1 MKLIRAEGHQQQQWA
16 LVNPHTQTI
25 ARILSEHIDDDY
37 ILVSTVADILQN
49 LHGEMHENLAEEL
62 ANMRRL
68 YRATDFTEEAVIPDY
83 VAEIIQAIHELYY
96 QPRSVLYPN
105 MRDQINSLR
114 GAVVERLGLELI
126 RHRYQAT
133 DECAN
138 SRRFVDQHNK
148 IVTLQEIDIATLSHN
163 RHELE
168 AYECK
173 IKALS
178 LENHDCLDLAYLH
191 QVAETEDY
199 QAQVGVISLDPSRAV
214 EKRLRWLHADPCIQ
228 AYGVETLNELEYS
241 PFE

>member
-16 LVNPHTQTI
+16 LANPHTQTI
-25 ARILSEHIDDDY
+25 ARILSEHIDEDHA
-37 ILVSTVADILQN
+37 LLLSVAGILQN
-49 LHGEMHENLAEEL
+49 LHGEKYENLTQEL
-62 ANMRRL
+62 ENIRDSYNVADSERE
-68 YRATDFTEEAVIPDY
+68 TTIPDY
-83 VAEIIQAIHELYY
+83 AVEIIQAIHELYH

-105 MRDQINSLR
+105 MREQINSLR

-126 RHRYQAT
+126 KHRYQAT

-148 IVTLQEIDIATLSHN
+148 VITLQEIDIAALSHN

-191 QVAETEDY
+191 QVAGTEDY
-199 QAQVGVISLDPSRAV
+199 QTQVGVILLDPSRAV
-214 EKRLRWLHADPCIQ
+214 EKRLRWLHAAPCIQ
-228 AYGVETLNELEYS
+228 AYGVDTLNELEYS